1 MPAHLK
7 HSALAL
13 GVLLLCAGCS
23 LVEHPKSAS
32 RRLTRMFTPRPFD
45 WDSQPAKDDGEWD
58 FVGDEGRRNYEREK
72 DPDGW
77 YKKYLMSD
85 KANAIERNLG
95 ID

>member
-1 MPAHLK
+1 
-7 HSALAL
+7 
-13 GVLLLCAGCS
+13 
-23 LVEHPKSAS
+23 
-32 RRLTRMFTPRPFD
+32 MFTPRPFD

-85 KANAIERNLG
+85 KANAIERVGDRWLG
-95 ID
+95 AADPRSEGAAIAP

>member
-1 MPAHLK
+1 MIHFRMPIVILGI
-7 HSALAL
+7 LAIA
-13 GVLLLCAGCS
+13 VTGCG
-23 LVEHPKSAS
+23 LVEHPKSAM
-32 RRLTRMFTPRPFD
+32 RRMTRMFTPNPDD
-45 WDSQPAKDDGEWD
+45 WDKGADEDAGEWD